1 MVSKLRSQR
10 IADRIFEELSTLLIL
25 EVSDPRLSSVSITD
39 VRVDRE
45 LSYANIYVS
54 SLEGREAADEIISGL
69 QHAGGFLRRSLAQ
82 RIQLRSFPRL
92 RFYWD
97 PIPERADRIDQIL
110 DSLHDESNDPD
121 PDLEKPHLDGYS
133 KQ

>member
-10 IADRIFEELSTLLIL
+10 IADRIFEELSTILIL

-54 SLEGREAADEIISGL
+54 SLEGHEVADEILSGL

-110 DSLHDESNDPD
+110 DTLQEDGDDPD
-121 PDLEKPHLDGYS
+121 PDLETPHPDGYS
-133 KQ
+133 K